1 MWLAQT
7 KNNHN
12 PDCLIYQG
20 ITLGTMR
27 TARRYL
33 AREIYRSASVV
44 VLALLGLF
52 TFFTLVDE
60 LDTVGEK
67 FPLSALFYLQ
77 ALAMPARLYDLFPIG
92 LLIGA
97 ILALAGLAQ
106 RNELVI
112 LRVSGVSGMGLLRM
126 LWTISIPIVFGAL
139 LLSEFLT
146 PMAEVKSGEANLL
159 LRGRVEGGMLA
170 TGYWFKEPTT
180 QGGTRVINIGKLLAS
195 GNVANLRMYEFSD
208 ATTLAAMSQAD
219 TGLFVDG
226 KLVMQNVTENRITP
240 TAKRA
245 LADAKVTDNPLM
257 VVEKLK
263 ERTVDTTLT
272 AERLVARIL
281 MPERMSLLALR
292 DYIDYLNKNQ
302 LQADRQVVAVW
313 RKVAY
318 PFTLIVMLTIAAP
331 ISFMQTRR
339 GGVGAKV
346 FIGILL
352 GTGFFM
358 INQLAL
364 NVGLLYK
371 WPPIVTALLPNIC
384 AMLLALSC
392 TWIMENRNA
401 LAASN
406 TSFWPWSKS
415 PI

>member
-1 MWLAQT
+1 
-7 KNNHN
+7 
-12 PDCLIYQG
+12 
-20 ITLGTMR
+20 MR

-33 AREIYRSASVV
+33 AREIFRSTSVV
-44 VLALLGLF
+44 VIALLGLF
-52 TFFTLVDE
+52 TFFTVVDE

-67 FPLSALFYLQ
+67 FPLTALFYLQ
-77 ALAMPARLYDLFPIG
+77 MLAMPTRLYDLLPIG

-112 LRVSGVSGMGLLRM
+112 FRVSGISGMGLIRM
-126 LWTISIPIVFGAL
+126 LWTIAIPLIAGAL

-146 PMAEVKSGEANLL
+146 PYAETKSSEANLL

-170 TGYWFKEPTT
+170 TGYWFKEPTST
-180 QGGTRVINIGKLLAS
+180 GGMRVINIGKLQSS
-195 GNVANLRMYEFSD
+195 GNVVNLRIFEYSD
-208 ATTLAAMSQAD
+208 GVTLVSMSQAD
-219 TGLFVDG
+219 TGRFVDG
-226 KLVMQNVTENRITP
+226 KLVMKNVTENKISP
-240 TAKRA
+240 AAKNA
-245 LADAKVTDNPLM
+245 LADAKIDDEPLM
-257 VVEKLK
+257 AVQRFP
-263 ERTVDTTLT
+263 ERTVETTLT

-281 MPERMSLLALR
+281 TPERMSLLALH
-292 DYIDYLNKNQ
+292 DYIDYLHKNQ
-302 LQADRQVVAVW
+302 LQSDRQVVAVW
-313 RKVAY
+313 RKLAY

-346 FIGILL
+346 FIGILM

-371 WPPIVTALLPNIC
+371 WPPFVTALMPNIL
-384 AMLLALSC
+384 AMLIALGC
-392 TWIMENRNA
+392 VWLMENRNA

-406 TSFWPWSKS
+406 KNFLFWGKS